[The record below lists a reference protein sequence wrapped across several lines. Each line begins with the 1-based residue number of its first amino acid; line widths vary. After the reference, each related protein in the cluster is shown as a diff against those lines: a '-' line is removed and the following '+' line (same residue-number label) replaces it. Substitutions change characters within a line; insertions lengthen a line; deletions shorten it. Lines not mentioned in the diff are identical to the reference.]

1 MFLGQEYRTRW
12 GALDRRRMNAAT
24 EAFFRDSWQL
34 DINPR
39 RLIRDLSLAERK
51 LVQIA
56 RALIDGAAKLVVF
69 DEPTAPLEA
78 QEASLV
84 SSAIL
89 RLREQGSAFSIF
101 PTTST
106 RSPPSA
112 IAARYCVTA
121 RSLAIPTGRC
131 CRTPTR

>member
-1 MFLGQEYRTRW
+1 
-12 GALDRRRMNAAT
+12 MNAAT

-78 QEASLV
+78 QEASR
-84 SSAIL
+84 SPQRFCAC
-89 RLREQGSAFSIF
+89 GSRGSRFSIF
-101 PTTST
+101 LTISMK
-106 RSPPSA
+106 SPPCA

-121 RSLAIPTGRC
+121 KSSAIPTGSSC
-131 CRTPTR
+131 KTPTR